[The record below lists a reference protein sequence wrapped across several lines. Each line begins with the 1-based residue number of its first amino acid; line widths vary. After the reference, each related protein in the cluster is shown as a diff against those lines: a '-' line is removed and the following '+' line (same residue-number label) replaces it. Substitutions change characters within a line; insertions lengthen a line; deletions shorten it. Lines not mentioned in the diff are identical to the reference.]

1 MLYELVYNTE
11 TRHILVA
18 RPSATPRDDLTLG
31 PGQAVV
37 LADVDFGD
45 RPLASFQLDRDTG
58 ALVPREDWNAPEV
71 GVRLD
76 MTVTTAARS
85 PIDDIPELPADG
97 VAEATIVVQKRTSD
111 SDRAL
116 TAASHN
122 NLLTIRTTAGTL
134 SERQVALRRGRAEFK
149 LRSSVETV
157 VAEVRVS
164 ADGIT
169 EPAIARI
176 EFAPVH

>member
-1 MLYELVYNTE
+1 MLYQLVYNTE
-11 TRHILVA
+11 TRGILVA
-18 RPSATPRDDLTLG
+18 QQTATPREDFVLG
-31 PGQAVV
+31 PDQAV
-37 LADVDFGD
+37 LFTDVDFGD

-58 ALVPREDWNAPEV
+58 AVVPRDDWNPPEV

-76 MTVTTAARS
+76 LTVDTAARS
-85 PIDDIPELPADG
+85 PIDNVPELPADG
-97 VAEATIVVQKRTSD
+97 NSEATVTVQKRTVG

-116 TAASHN
+116 SAASHN

-134 SERQVALRRGRAEFK
+134 SERQVALRRGQAQFK
-149 LRSSVETV
+149 LRSSTETV

-169 EPAIARI
+169 QAASIRI
-176 EFAPVH
+176 EFAPP